1 MYIVVALK
9 ETMRLMEEI
18 DDLISAW
25 PIESGKGGLQRLKRH
40 LAAHSRLR
48 LMLSESKKEERVA
61 TNKLYVG
68 NLSYRTTED
77 ELREAFSAYGDV
89 LSVRIIEGRG
99 FGFVEMESSEAAE
112 HAKDGLNET
121 ELGGRTIRVDDARPP
136 KQRER
141 RRRRY

>member
-1 MYIVVALK
+1 
-9 ETMRLMEEI
+9 
-18 DDLISAW
+18 
-25 PIESGKGGLQRLKRH
+25 
-40 LAAHSRLR
+40 
-48 LMLSESKKEERVA
+48 MLSESKKEKRMA

-68 NLSYRTTED
+68 NLSYRATED
-77 ELREAFSAYGDV
+77 ELREAFSAFGDV

-99 FGFVEMESSEAAE
+99 FGFVEMESIEAAE